1 MSVRAALLAALPTA
15 SISVKRWDTSLAS
28 PVTAVDQLPHEF
40 REHTLVEEPELED
53 LSRSELVI
61 GHFCLPTLL
70 RVAPP
75 ESIAMVLREPRARL
89 ISVYAF
95 LRLTPGGD
103 EASRLARV
111 HTARPFDEF
120 LAEPLQAPALDNAVC
135 RMLLY
140 GDPRIPDAHF
150 IPPERIESLACD
162 AVERLEQL
170 GFVGVLER
178 GQATWR
184 GLSRFFGVTLEPT
197 RANVSKATTPE
208 FMPVHEPILDRTLDL
223 LHARTAADA
232 LVYRRVLMSE
242 TTEVEANRISDAT
255 FAAQLV
261 RLGDVAG
268 KSAASAESLTRR
280 VKQTESQIAGL
291 AEQLSMREEEL
302 NAQRQTMSRL
312 EEELA
317 RQRMWLEGIQ
327 RSVSWRMTSPLRAAK
342 RRVLAGEPKSSS
354 RLQVPGSKQ
363 P

>member
-1 MSVRAALLAALPTA
+1 MSVREALVAALPTA
-15 SISVKRWDTSLAS
+15 SMSLKRWDTSLAS
-28 PVTAVDQLPHEF
+28 PVTEVDLLPHEF
-40 REHTLVEEPELED
+40 REYTLVEESELED

-75 ESIAMVLREPRARL
+75 ESIAMLLREPRTRL

-111 HTARPFDEF
+111 HTGRPLDEF

-140 GDPRIPDAHF
+140 GDPRIPDADF
-150 IPPERIESLACD
+150 IPAEHIDSLACE
-162 AVERLEQL
+162 AIKRLDRL

-223 LHARTAADA
+223 LHARTAADT
-232 LVYRRVLMSE
+232 LVYRQVLMAE
-242 TTEVEANRISDAT
+242 TTEVEAKRFSDAT

-268 KSAASAESLTRR
+268 KSAASAESLNRR
-280 VKQTESQIAGL
+280 VKETESQVAGL

-302 NAQRQTMSRL
+302 SAQRETMSRL

-317 RQRMWLEGIQ
+317 RDRMRLESIQ

-342 RRVLAGEPKSSS
+342 RRVLPREPKSSS
-354 RLQVPGSKQ
+354 RREWK
-363 P
+363 